1 MAKFIRVLNW
11 EDYQHYKDR
20 SAPWIKLH
28 RDILT
33 SHFWVTGDD
42 ASKLLAL
49 CIMLLAQR
57 TDNKIPHDL
66 TYIKRFSQL
75 ENDVNLSSLISAQF
89 IEIYEEN
96 GCYQDAS
103 KPLAT
108 CSPEREGERDKDIY
122 AQFAEF
128 WTAYPK
134 KKNKGDAEKAF
145 KKLKVTDELLTEM
158 LSAIAAAKKTQNW
171 LKDDGQFI
179 PYPASWLNAKGWEDE
194 IERPAAASLEFIN
207 K

>member
-1 MAKFIRVLNW
+1 MASFIRVLNW

-33 SHFWVTGDD
+33 SHFWVIGDD

-75 ENDVNLSSLISAQF
+75 QQEVNLAPLLKAQF
-89 IEIYEEN
+89 IELYEEN
-96 GCYQDAS
+96 ASYQSAS
-103 KPLAT
+103 NTLAT
-108 CSPEREGERDKDIY
+108 CSPEREGERDIKTLQHFDD
-122 AQFAEF
+122 F
-128 WTAYPK
+128 WSAYPK
-134 KKNKGDAEKAF
+134 KKNKGDAEKAW
-145 KKLKVTDELLTEM
+145 KKLKVNDDLLNVI
-158 LSAIAAAKKTQNW
+158 LSAVEGAKQTEDWKKQGG
-171 LKDDGQFI
+171 KFI

-194 IERPAAASLEFIN
+194 IEIDDPFAGAR
-207 K
+207 

>member
-1 MAKFIRVLNW
+1 MSSFIRVLNW

-33 SHFWVTGDD
+33 SHFWVIGDD
-42 ASKLLAL
+42 DSKLLAL
-49 CIMLLAQR
+49 CLMLLAQR

-75 ENDVNLSSLISAQF
+75 QQDVNLDPLLSAHF
-89 IEIYEEN
+89 IELYEEN
-96 GCYQDAS
+96 DSYQSAS
-103 KPLAT
+103 NTLAT
-108 CSPEREGERDKDIY
+108 CSPEREGERDIKTY
-122 AQFAEF
+122 AHFDEF

-134 KKNKGDAEKAF
+134 KKNKGDAERAW
-145 KKLKVTDELLTEM
+145 KKLKVDTDLLNVIISAVEGAKQTEDW
-158 LSAIAAAKKTQNW
+158 KKQGG
-171 LKDDGQFI
+171 KFI

-194 IERPAAASLEFIN
+194 IQVDDQFAGAI
-207 K
+207 